1 LECGPLT
8 ASSPFRK
15 AAFFSYYD
23 TGPKGWGLLPSKHQL
38 LCILTFAD
46 GWAKLQKIEDQ
57 HMEIKAIRGFND
69 ILPDEIGKWQF
80 VEKTAR
86 EVFEGFGF
94 MEIRIPI
101 LERTELFSRGIG
113 EATDIV
119 EKEMYTF
126 ADRSGNSLTL
136 RPEATAS
143 MARAYLEHQLY
154 NFDSLAK
161 LYCIGPM
168 FRYERPQKGR
178 YRQFYQIDSEVFG
191 VGNPMVDA
199 ELIIMLLHF
208 LRSVGLEKLE
218 LQINTL
224 GDRTCRPKYRE
235 GLKKYLE
242 GRAFQLCED
251 CRRRI
256 ETNPLRV
263 LDCKVETCKQAIAD
277 APKVTDFI
285 CLECQKHFD
294 SVKEYLEAA
303 GLAYIVNP
311 RMVRGLDYYTRTAFE
326 VVSYQL
332 GSQNAVAGGG
342 RYDNLFQEI
351 GGKEIPGIGFAIGM
365 ERLISLLPQEKG
377 FFKYPDL
384 FIAALGETPFK
395 EASQIVNRLH
405 LEGIRAEL
413 DYEGKSLKSQMRRA
427 DKLKARYT
435 LILGE
440 EELKRKKAVLRN
452 MGTKAQEEIPMGDGF
467 LNVIKDKISTID

>member
-1 LECGPLT
+1 M
-8 ASSPFRK
+8 R
-15 AAFFSYYD
+15 
-23 TGPKGWGLLPSKHQL
+23 GLSV
-38 LCILTFAD
+38 
-46 GWAKLQKIEDQ
+46 
-57 HMEIKAIRGFND
+57 EIKAIRGFND

-86 EVFEGFGF
+86 DVFEGFGF
-94 MEIRIPI
+94 SEIRIPI

-126 ADRSGNSLTL
+126 VDRSGNSLTL

-143 MARAYLEHQLY
+143 IARAYLEHQLY
-154 NFDSLAK
+154 TFDPVAK

-178 YRQFYQIDSEVFG
+178 FRQFYQIDAEVFG
-191 VGNPMVDA
+191 VENAMVDA
-199 ELIIMLLHF
+199 EVIVMLIHF
-208 LRSVGLEKLE
+208 LKRVGFEKLE

-224 GDRTCRPKYRE
+224 GDRNCRPKYRE
-235 GLKKYLE
+235 ELKRFLE
-242 GRAFQLCED
+242 SKSFQLCED
-251 CRRRI
+251 CQRRLQ
-256 ETNPLRV
+256 TNPLRIF
-263 LDCKVETCKQAIAD
+263 DCKVETCQEAIAD
-277 APKVTDFI
+277 APKVSDFI
-285 CLECQKHFD
+285 CAECRKHFD
-294 SVKEYLEAA
+294 QVKQYLGAA
-303 GLAYIVNP
+303 GLSYTLNP

-351 GGKEIPGIGFAIGM
+351 GGLEIPGIGFAIGM
-365 ERLISLLPQEKG
+365 ERLVSLLPRDKE
-377 FFKYPDL
+377 FISYPHL
-384 FIAALGETPFK
+384 FIAALGQGPSK
-395 EASQIVNRLH
+395 EAYRIINQLH

-427 DKLKARYT
+427 DKLKARYV

-440 EELKRKKAVLRN
+440 DELKRGKAALRN
-452 MGTKAQEEIPMGDGF
+452 METKSQEEISINNIITV
-467 LNVIKDKISTID
+467 LKDKVKEVKGKNRD

>member
-1 LECGPLT
+1 V
-8 ASSPFRK
+8 
-15 AAFFSYYD
+15 
-23 TGPKGWGLLPSKHQL
+23 
-38 LCILTFAD
+38 
-46 GWAKLQKIEDQ
+46 
-57 HMEIKAIRGFND
+57 EIKAIRGFND
-69 ILPDEIGKWQF
+69 ILPGEIGKWQF
-80 VEKTAR
+80 VEETAR

-94 MEIRIPI
+94 SEIRIPI

-126 ADRSGNSLTL
+126 TDRSGNSLTL

-154 NFDSLAK
+154 NLDSVAK
-161 LYCIGPM
+161 LYCFGPM

-178 YRQFYQIDSEVFG
+178 YRQFYQIDAEVFG
-191 VGNPMVDA
+191 VENPMVDA
-199 ELIIMLLHF
+199 ELIVMLIHF
-208 LRSVGLEKLE
+208 LKSVGLEKLE
-218 LQINTL
+218 LQVNTL
-224 GDRTCRPKYRE
+224 GDRTCRHNYRE

-242 GRAFQLCED
+242 GKAFQLCGD
-251 CRRRI
+251 CKRRL

-285 CLECQKHFD
+285 CSECQKHFD
-294 SVKEYLEAA
+294 SVKEHLDTA
-303 GLAYIVNP
+303 GLTYILNP

-365 ERLISLLPQEKG
+365 ERLISLLPEGKE
-377 FFKYPDL
+377 FVKYPDL
-384 FIAALGETPFK
+384 FIAALSEAPFK
-395 EASQIVNRLH
+395 EAYRIVNQLH

-440 EELKRKKAVLRN
+440 EELKRGKTVLRN
-452 MGTKAQEEIPMGDGF
+452 METKSQEEIPMMDGF
-467 LNVIKDKISTID
+467 LSVLKDKISTID

>member
-1 LECGPLT
+1 V
-8 ASSPFRK
+8 
-15 AAFFSYYD
+15 
-23 TGPKGWGLLPSKHQL
+23 
-38 LCILTFAD
+38 
-46 GWAKLQKIEDQ
+46 
-57 HMEIKAIRGFND
+57 EIKAIRGFND

-94 MEIRIPI
+94 SEIRIPI

-126 ADRSGNSLTL
+126 TDRSGNSLTL

-154 NFDSLAK
+154 TFDPVAK

-178 YRQFYQIDSEVFG
+178 YRQFYQIDAEVFG
-191 VGNPMVDA
+191 VENPMVDA
-199 ELIIMLLHF
+199 EVIVMLVHF
-208 LRSVGLEKLE
+208 LKRAGLEKLE
-218 LQINTL
+218 LQINSL
-224 GDRTCRPKYRE
+224 GDRVCRPRYRE
-235 GLKKYLE
+235 ELKKFLTQKS
-242 GRAFQLCED
+242 FQLCED
-251 CRRRI
+251 CQRRL
-256 ETNPLRV
+256 ETNPLRIF
-263 LDCKVETCKQAIAD
+263 DCKVETCQEAIAD

-285 CLECQKHFD
+285 CAECQKHFD
-294 SVKEYLEAA
+294 EVKEYLEGA
-303 GLAYIVNP
+303 GLTYILNP

-332 GSQNAVAGGG
+332 GSQNAVTGGG

-351 GGKEIPGIGFAIGM
+351 GGLDVPGIGFAIGM
-365 ERLISLLPQEKG
+365 ERLVALLPKEREFIQ
-377 FFKYPDL
+377 YPHL
-384 FIAALGETPFK
+384 FVAALGGETIK
-395 EASQIVNRLH
+395 EAYRIINQLH

-427 DKLKARYT
+427 DKFKARYV

-440 EELKRKKAVLRN
+440 EEMKRGRAVLRN
-452 MGTKAQEEIPMGDGF
+452 METKSQEELP
-467 LNVIKDKISTID
+467 LQNVVDALKSRILHD